1 MPPPS
6 HHLEIA
12 FALRPLPNSGHFLRM
27 MREAMILVDNDIHAR
42 SVHQFRAAVSR
53 VPQNIIVPGESSDGQ
68 WKKPITESARINKVV
83 DIVSRTLDVSAQG
96 VRTHRLA
103 PPWL

>member
-6 HHLEIA
+6 NHLAIA
-12 FALRPLPNSGHFLRM
+12 FALRPLPNSGHSLRM
-27 MREAMILVDNDIHAR
+27 MREVMILVDGNNRAG
-42 SVHQFRAAVSR
+42 SVHQFRAAGSR

-68 WKKPITESARINKVV
+68 WKKPITESARINKIV